1 MKNISLSV
9 VSKEERERIDARKA
23 ASMSKKMKKRRQ
35 CRLKCEDMRAAKD
48 AGISWEEYQ
57 AEVLNA

>member
-9 VSKEERERIDARKA
+9 VTKEERERIDARKA

-35 CRLKCEDMRAAKD
+35 CRIQCEDMRAA
-48 AGISWEEYQ
+48 ASLNMSWEEYQ

>member
-1 MKNISLSV
+1 MQNITMIV
-9 VSKEERERIDARKA
+9 VSEEERERINDRKR

-35 CRLKCEDMRAAKD
+35 CRIKCEDVRAA
-48 AGISWEEYQ
+48 ASLNMSWEEYQ